1 MRYRT
6 AGPNVAKQACR
17 TIQAEGAWGQAREE
31 QVQGDIAGPLS
42 VSVIIVEKG
51 PSIQFLNRKKGD
63 DSGHPLG
70 PGGQIPGDLSKR
82 GHRVLLVVVHKSSRE
97 DRRLVDKPPVTPAL
111 STVSGRRWNDP
122 RNRGFLTI
130 LHGT

>member
-63 DSGHPLG
+63 DSGHSLG
-70 PGGQIPGDLSKR
+70 PGGQIPGGSEQER
-82 GHRVLLVVVHKSSRE
+82 PSSA
-97 DRRLVDKPPVTPAL
+97 TGGL
-111 STVSGRRWNDP
+111 STRVPERTGDWWTS
-122 RNRGFLTI
+122 
-130 LHGT
+130 HQ